1 MDLWPS
7 PDGAVWGGGG
17 GTVRRWKLTGGGGSW
32 GGEEV
37 EAHWRR
43 WVTGGQEVK
52 AHWRRWITG
61 GQEVEAHW
69 RKWVT
74 GWPLRTYRPHSLFK
88 WLPGFCTQHNV
99 SSRMLV

>member
-17 GTVRRWKLTGGGGSW
+17 ETVRRWKLIGGGGSW

-43 WVTGGQEVK
+43 WGTGGQEVK
-52 AHWRRWITG
+52 AHWRRW
-61 GQEVEAHW
+61 
-69 RKWVT
+69 VT
-74 GWPLRTYRPHSLFK
+74 GWPGGGSSLEEVGHRVA
-88 WLPGFCTQHNV
+88 LEDLQTSLSV
-99 SSRMLV
+99 